1 MEQLFE
7 NYYNYYYFVLGLQGF
22 CVYHSF
28 KRGTQS
34 KWLWIIVF
42 LPLIGSLI
50 YLFSEVIKKRHIDN
64 VQSGVATLVNPS
76 GRIKDLEKKFQ
87 FTNTFAN
94 RVALADA
101 YFDSRMYD
109 KAIEM
114 YEPALTGLYADNEHV
129 IRNLI
134 QCYYQFERFEDILR
148 IAPRVASSTEFSRS
162 PANLYYAYAL
172 EKAGKLTEA
181 EKEYK
186 RMDHRFSNYEARCA
200 YGDFLLRCDRP
211 KDAALVFNEVVEESE
226 RMERREKAGNKVWF
240 ERAQRELSKIMSA
253 SGSI

>member
-1 MEQLFE
+1 MDQLFE
-7 NYYNYYYFVLGLQGF
+7 NYSNYYYLVLALQGF
-22 CVYHSF
+22 CAYHSF

-42 LPLIGSLI
+42 LPFIGSLI
-50 YLFSEVIKKRHIDN
+50 YLFTEVIKKRHVDT

-87 FTNTFAN
+87 FTNTFTN

-101 YFDSRMYD
+101 YFESRMYD

-134 QCYYQFERFEDILR
+134 QCYYQFERFDDILR
-148 IAPRVASSTEFSRS
+148 IAPRVANSSEFSRN
-162 PANLYYAYAL
+162 PANLYYACAL
-172 EKAGKLTEA
+172 EKAGKLSEA
-181 EKEYK
+181 EKEYR

-200 YGDFLLRCDRP
+200 FGDFLLRSNRP

-226 RMERREKAGNKVWF
+226 RMERREKAGNKIWF
-240 ERAQRELSKIMSA
+240 DRAQLELRKIMA
-253 SGSI
+253 TN